1 MIHSF
6 LLVNTAFFQIQL
18 RPVSNCAEWI
28 VSHNYFMTE
37 SVKCFMYFQEIDQRQ
52 KLEDV
57 KSEIKQAITPRC
69 GCEFD
74 IDNEMFSC
82 PQSQE
87 ESEDT
92 VLFKARIV
100 VRVPVSVTDADD
112 VVNYINDW
120 VKLGLNITVTLVI
133 LTVDSCPTG
142 VDPDAC
148 VVVVDQST
156 DNDSSSSSGAIIG
169 AVLAGVFVA
178 ITILVLVVI
187 IVLVCIQRRRLRY
200 SCRM

>member
-1 MIHSF
+1 
-6 LLVNTAFFQIQL
+6 
-18 RPVSNCAEWI
+18 
-28 VSHNYFMTE
+28 
-37 SVKCFMYFQEIDQRQ
+37 MYFQEIDQRQ

>member
-1 MIHSF
+1 
-6 LLVNTAFFQIQL
+6 
-18 RPVSNCAEWI
+18 
-28 VSHNYFMTE
+28 
-37 SVKCFMYFQEIDQRQ
+37 MYFQEIDQRQ

-69 GCEFD
+69 GCEFG

-87 ESEDT
+87 KSEDT

-100 VRVPVSVTDADD
+100 VHVPASVTDADD
-112 VVNYINDW
+112 VINYINDW

-133 LTVDSCPTG
+133 LTVEPSCATG

-148 VVVVDQST
+148 VAVIDQST
-156 DNDSSSSSGAIIG
+156 DDDSSSSSGAIIG
-169 AVLAGVFVA
+169 AVLAGLFVVIA
-178 ITILVLVVI
+178 ILVLVVI

-200 SCRM
+200 SCSMC